1 MFPALS
7 SSARVISPPGH
18 PRRITP
24 NLFGISFGL
33 AGLAQA
39 WTEAGRLSPT
49 PTAVADAFW
58 LIAGAAWLIT
68 LALYLRSIFT
78 DGRTRTELAD
88 PTFGPFVAVPAI
100 VGMLLTGGLEPVA
113 RGSAV
118 VLYTASLTATL
129 VLAGRLLAIWI
140 LDGTPSTKWHPGYYL
155 PSVGAPLVASA
166 EAATLGYRS
175 LAVVLF
181 GFGVIS
187 WILIGA
193 VLLAQLVG
201 GQRLP
206 KPLIPTMAI
215 LIAPPLVAGNAWF
228 AIDGGRV
235 DRIALALAG
244 YALLMAIVQLGL
256 VPLYRTVPFGP
267 GWWSYS
273 FPAAALIGNAIA
285 WLAAEH
291 AQHQDAWIYL
301 LLAVLTAFIGYLAA
315 RTVVAAAHRSLLPGP
330 DRSTIANGLRAA

>member
-1 MFPALS
+1 
-7 SSARVISPPGH
+7 
-18 PRRITP
+18 
-24 NLFGISFGL
+24 
-33 AGLAQA
+33 
-39 WTEAGRLSPT
+39 
-49 PTAVADAFW
+49 
-58 LIAGAAWLIT
+58 
-68 LALYLRSIFT
+68 
-78 DGRTRTELAD
+78 
-88 PTFGPFVAVPAI
+88 
-100 VGMLLTGGLEPVA
+100 
-113 RGSAV
+113 
-118 VLYTASLTATL
+118 

-256 VPLYRTVPFGP
+256 VPLYRTVLFLPSRRLDRQRHRVARRRTRPAP
-267 GWWSYS
+267 GCVDL
-273 FPAAALIGNAIA
+273 P
-285 WLAAEH
+285 LASRPH
-291 AQHQDAWIYL
+291 RIHRL
-301 LLAVLTAFIGYLAA
+301 SRG
-315 RTVVAAAHRSLLPGP
+315 AHCCRGCPP
-330 DRSTIANGLRAA
+330 